1 MRIIQRNKVSVWF
14 TGSMYLYIGVL
25 ILFLPLRWIIA
36 IVISSLIHEL
46 FHILAIYL
54 LGFYIN
60 AVRIG
65 IGGAVIETP
74 EMSAKRELICALAGP
89 LGGLSLLLF
98 KKWLP
103 VTAICAAFQSLYNL
117 IPIYPLDGGR
127 ILQCCT
133 RIMFSAKT
141 AHHVAVIIEY
151 IFLTCSALIG
161 IYATFVVHLGIW
173 PLIVTICLILSA
185 KKNTL
190 QSR

>member
-1 MRIIQRNKVSVWF
+1 MRIIRRNKVSVWF
-14 TGSMYLYIGVL
+14 TGSMFLYIGFLV
-25 ILFLPLRWIIA
+25 LFLPLRWIIA

-46 FHILAIYL
+46 FHILAAYL
-54 LGFYIN
+54 LGFHIN
-60 AVRIG
+60 SVRIG

-74 EMSAKRELICALAGP
+74 EMSAKRELCCALAGP
-89 LGGLSLLLF
+89 LGGLCLLLF

-103 VTAICAAFQSLYNL
+103 VTAVCAAFQSLYNL

-133 RIMFSAKT
+133 KIMFSTKT
-141 AHHVAVIIEY
+141 AHHVSVIIEH
-151 IFLTCSALIG
+151 IFITCIALLG
-161 IYATFVVHLGIW
+161 IYGTFVVHLGAL
-173 PLIVTICLILSA
+173 PLIVTICLILST